1 MGVVCLPLVVVR
13 AGARVLSILR
23 QPAHV
28 RRPAALLSHDGPNN
42 VAQRHGRYA
51 QRNYNH
57 HSHQLMKARGPWSCL
72 VLIGLIVDW
81 LCHSVYD
88 LDQPTRPE
96 TVWVF
101 EATSA
106 IGNS

>member
-1 MGVVCLPLVVVR
+1 
-13 AGARVLSILR
+13 
-23 QPAHV
+23 
-28 RRPAALLSHDGPNN
+28 
-42 VAQRHGRYA
+42 
-51 QRNYNH
+51 
-57 HSHQLMKARGPWSCL
+57 LMKARGPWSCL